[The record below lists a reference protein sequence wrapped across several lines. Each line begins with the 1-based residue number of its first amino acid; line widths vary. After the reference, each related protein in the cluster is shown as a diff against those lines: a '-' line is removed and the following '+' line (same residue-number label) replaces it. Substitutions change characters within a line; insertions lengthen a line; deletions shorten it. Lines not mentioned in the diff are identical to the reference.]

1 MIIDYLLAAFLFCYL
16 VQIFL
21 FLLAIRHFRDEC
33 YQSIRPF
40 VSIVIAARDE
50 EDNLPACI
58 ESTLNQTYHQADY
71 EVIVVNDHS
80 SDGTEAVCQ
89 RYAQRHSNFRYLN
102 ATESA
107 TLRGKSNALDQGIF
121 IARGDVI
128 LITDA
133 DCTVPPTWIEGT
145 AKRFGPTVGIV
156 GGMTLQKAENWFE
169 GMQSLDWIYLL
180 GLASATISM
189 RIPLSTIGNNL
200 SFRKSAYNQVGGYR
214 DIPFSVTEDFV
225 LFQAVVRSK
234 KWDYLCPVDPE
245 VLVTSQPCQTWRELL
260 RQKQRWGK
268 GGLDMKL
275 SGLMVMVIGFGLN
288 VLLLLSLWATS
299 IIILCVAAMLKL
311 CGDYAFLHT
320 ILKRQRRLGL
330 LKYFIPF
337 EAYFFLYVLLLPFIV
352 FFGGPVIWKG
362 RSY

>member
-1 MIIDYLLAAFLFCYL
+1 
-16 VQIFL
+16 
-21 FLLAIRHFRDEC
+21 
-33 YQSIRPF
+33 
-40 VSIVIAARDE
+40 
-50 EDNLPACI
+50 
-58 ESTLNQTYHQADY
+58 
-71 EVIVVNDHS
+71 
-80 SDGTEAVCQ
+80 
-89 RYAQRHSNFRYLN
+89 
-102 ATESA
+102 
-107 TLRGKSNALDQGIF
+107 
-121 IARGDVI
+121 
-128 LITDA
+128 
-133 DCTVPPTWIEGT
+133 
-145 AKRFGPTVGIV
+145 
-156 GGMTLQKAENWFE
+156 
-169 GMQSLDWIYLL
+169 
-180 GLASATISM
+180 
-189 RIPLSTIGNNL
+189 
-200 SFRKSAYNQVGGYR
+200 
-214 DIPFSVTEDFV
+214 
-225 LFQAVVRSK
+225 VRSK